1 MRESL
6 TFWQRALL
14 CLTVVVGSAVAE
26 LPAAYTPC
34 IACHG
39 SQAQGNPA
47 LNAPALAGLSAS
59 YLVRQLQHFSSGLR
73 GNAEG
78 DTTGAQMV
86 AFASMLNESDRQVI
100 ADSLASLPSRRRPAT
115 IEGDVTQGEKLFNA
129 NCGDCHGAF
138 AQGNEAFSA
147 PRLVGQ
153 HDQYLFDQVMKFK
166 NGQRGYAADD
176 RLGRQMAFMSSEI
189 ADAAALRHV
198 VAYIQSVR
206 VPAP

>member
-14 CLTVVVGSAVAE
+14 CLVVAVGSVSAE
-26 LPAAYTPC
+26 LPPAYTAC
-34 IACHG
+34 LACHG
-39 SQAQGNPA
+39 ANGEGNPA
-47 LNAPALAGLSAS
+47 LKAPALASLNAD
-59 YLVRQLQHFSSGLR
+59 YIVRQLNNFADGHR
-73 GNAEG
+73 GTAEG
-78 DTTGAQMV
+78 DATGAQMT
-86 AFASMLNESDRQVI
+86 AFATMLNEADRQAI
-100 ADSLASLPSRRRPAT
+100 AQGLALLPSQRRPAT
-115 IEGDVTQGEKLFNA
+115 IDGDAAKGEKLFNA

-138 AQGNEAFSA
+138 AEGNEAFSA

-189 ADAAALRHV
+189 ADETALRHV
-198 VAYIQSVR
+198 VAYIQSLP